1 MLGLQLNHK
10 QSRQST
16 PKGRITF
23 LINPFFIQQLQRQTP
38 TPTINSPLTS
48 LPSRL
53 ANSALASP
61 PNSGRFAIL
70 MSSVGRHSPTLNL
83 AARAASVDRAH
94 VYKYLYQALDLSIQ
108 VASVHM
114 RLNRLESIHVGDSTK
129 PCMESLLDLVELVH
143 DGRPSRLFGEP
154 SQSSH

>member
-1 MLGLQLNHK
+1 MAALDDT
-10 QSRQST
+10 QS
-16 PKGRITF
+16 
-23 LINPFFIQQLQRQTP
+23 
-38 TPTINSPLTS
+38 PTIDSPLAS

-53 ANSALASP
+53 ANSALVSP

-129 PCMESLLDLVELVH
+129 PCMESILDLVELVH
-143 DGRPSRLFGEP
+143 DGRPWSGPFTQDADRVRP
-154 SQSSH
+154 SGRKPA